1 MVKAFILLFTVVM
14 LSTSPVARADI
25 VYLPTDQGA
34 ERFHRAA
41 AETAA
46 LSLLSYF
53 ETEERQTFC
62 GPTSLAIALDL
73 MGIAAPRRPRS
84 FPTQPPTQD
93 TVFTP
98 QNLAVKSYAR
108 VEASGLTLDELG
120 KFAAN
125 LGVATDVIYA
135 ADLAPDALRSRL
147 RAALSDMDKRVIV
160 NYSRVALGQEGAGH
174 ISPLAAYDA
183 ELDSFLVLDV
193 ARYKYTP
200 AWGELRPAAGRYAA
214 RRSRFPVVARRP
226 HRLQAEAVNRRPPLA
241 RCAIRL

>member
-1 MVKAFILLFTVVM
+1 MVKAFVLLFMVVM
-14 LSTSPVARADI
+14 LATSPVARADI

-34 ERFHRAA
+34 ERFHRAG

-62 GPTSLAIALDL
+62 GPTSLAIALDS
-73 MGIAAPRRPRS
+73 MGITAPTPPAF
-84 FPTQPPTQD
+84 FPYHLLTQD

-120 KFAAN
+120 KFATN

-135 ADLAPDALRSRL
+135 SDLAPDALRSRL

-183 ELDSFLVLDV
+183 ESDSFLVLDV

-200 AWGELRPAAGRYAA
+200 AWVSYDLLLAGMRLVDPD
-214 RRSRFPVVARRP
+214 SRLSRGALIVSRQKP
-226 HRLQAEAVNRRPPLA
+226 
-241 RCAIRL
+241 

>member
-1 MVKAFILLFTVVM
+1 MVKAFILLFMVVM
-14 LSTSPVARADI
+14 LATSPVARADI

-34 ERFHRAA
+34 ERFHRVA
-41 AETAA
+41 AETVA

-62 GPTSLAIALDL
+62 GPTSLAIALDS
-73 MGIAAPRRPRS
+73 MGITAPTPPAF
-84 FPTQPPTQD
+84 FPYHLLTQD

-120 KFAAN
+120 KFATN
-125 LGVATDVIYA
+125 LGVATDVIHA

-183 ELDSFLVLDV
+183 ESDSFLVLDV

-200 AWGELRPAAGRYAA
+200 AWVSYDLLLAGMRLVDPD
-214 RRSRFPVVARRP
+214 SRLSRGALIVSRQKP
-226 HRLQAEAVNRRPPLA
+226 
-241 RCAIRL
+241 

>member
-1 MVKAFILLFTVVM
+1 MGEAFILLFVVVM
-14 LSTSPVARADI
+14 LATSPVARADI
-25 VYLPTDQGA
+25 VYLPTDQGT

-41 AETAA
+41 AGTGA

-62 GPTSLAIALDL
+62 GPTSLAIALDS
-73 MGIAAPRRPRS
+73 MGITAPTPPAF
-84 FPTQPPTQD
+84 FPYHLLTQD

-120 KFAAN
+120 EFAAN
-125 LGVATDVIYA
+125 LGVATDVIHA
-135 ADLAPDALRSRL
+135 ADIAPDALRSRL
-147 RAALSDMDKRVIV
+147 RAALNDMDKRVIV

-183 ELDSFLVLDV
+183 ESDSFLVLDV

-200 AWGELRPAAGRYAA
+200 AWVSYDLLLAGMRLVDPD
-214 RRSRFPVVARRP
+214 SRLSRGALIVS
-226 HRLQAEAVNRRPPLA
+226 RLKQ
-241 RCAIRL
+241 

>member
-1 MVKAFILLFTVVM
+1 MVKALILVFMAVM
-14 LSTSPVARADI
+14 LATSPVARADI

-62 GPTSLAIALDL
+62 GPTSLAIALDS
-73 MGIAAPRRPRS
+73 MGITAPTPPAF
-84 FPTQPPTQD
+84 FPYHLLTQD

-120 KFAAN
+120 KFATN
-125 LGVATDVIYA
+125 LGVATDVIHA

-160 NYSRVALGQEGAGH
+160 NYSRVALGQEGGGH

-183 ELDSFLVLDV
+183 ESDSFLVLDV

-200 AWGELRPAAGRYAA
+200 AWVSYDLLLAGMRLVDPD
-214 RRSRFPVVARRP
+214 SRLSRGALIVSRQKP
-226 HRLQAEAVNRRPPLA
+226 
-241 RCAIRL
+241 

>member
-1 MVKAFILLFTVVM
+1 MVRFFLLLALA
-14 LSTSPVARADI
+14 LSAIGPARADI

-41 AETAA
+41 VGTAA

-53 ETEERQTFC
+53 ETEERQSFC
-62 GPTSLAIALDL
+62 GPTSLAIALDS
-73 MGIAAPRRPRS
+73 MGIADPTPAAM
-84 FPTQPPTQD
+84 FPYHLLTQD

-108 VEASGLTLDELG
+108 VEGAGLTLDELG

-125 LGVATDVIYA
+125 LGVGTEVIHA
-135 ADLAPDALRSRL
+135 ADVSPDALRSRL
-147 RAALSDMDKRVIV
+147 RAALADPNQRVIV
-160 NYSRVALGQEGAGH
+160 NYSRVPLGQEGAGH

-183 ELDSFLVLDV
+183 QTDSFLVLDV

-200 AWGELRPAAGRYAA
+200 AWVSYDLLLAGMLLVDSDSKL
-214 RRSRFPVVARRP
+214 SRG
-226 HRLQAEAVNRRPPLA
+226 AVILTKPKP
-241 RCAIRL
+241 

>member
-1 MVKAFILLFTVVM
+1 MVKAFILLFIVAM
-14 LSTSPVARADI
+14 FATSPVARADI

-34 ERFHRAA
+34 ERFHRADA
-41 AETAA
+41 GTAA

-62 GPTSLAIALDL
+62 GPTSLAIALDS
-73 MGIAAPRRPRS
+73 MGIAAPTPPAF
-84 FPTQPPTQD
+84 FPYHLLTQD

-98 QNLAVKSYAR
+98 QNLAVKSYAS

-125 LGVATDVIYA
+125 LGVATDVIHA
-135 ADLAPDALRSRL
+135 TDLAPDALRSRL
-147 RAALSDMDKRVIV
+147 RAALNDVDKRVIV
-160 NYSRVALGQEGAGH
+160 NYSRVALGQEGGGH

-183 ELDSFLVLDV
+183 ESDSFLVLDV

-200 AWGELRPAAGRYAA
+200 AWVSYDLLLAGMRLVDPD
-214 RRSRFPVVARRP
+214 SRLSRGALIVSK
-226 HRLQAEAVNRRPPLA
+226 LKQ
-241 RCAIRL
+241 